1 VPDVEEHKLFLEST
15 DTKIVGVDA
24 SIHAIMIDKYHII
37 WYGAFVL
44 EGDLQKSPSSFSL
57 RVLLISSALLP
68 RGLSFL
74 GRPPK

>member
-1 VPDVEEHKLFLEST
+1 MPDVEEHKLFLEST

-44 EGDLQKSPSSFSL
+44 KRDLQKVPSSSRFS
-57 RVLLISSALLP
+57 RLLNTPRRLSLLE
-68 RGLSFL
+68 GLYD
-74 GRPPK
+74 KD